1 MAKTMF
7 LTVNIVASHLFFVFL
22 LVSVSVS
29 FDHFRNVHP
38 MLKEDSS
45 SSSDSDE
52 WDEDDLGKVTYYCC
66 MMLLLAHYW
75 YSEKVSVHLRLVVCV
90 ILIESSTSKAY
101 FAALICQQ

>member
-7 LTVNIVASHLFFVFL
+7 LTLKIVASHLFFVFL
-22 LVSVSVS
+22 LLSVSVS

-52 WDEDDLGKVTYYCC
+52 WDEDDLGKVT
-66 MMLLLAHYW
+66 LLYDVI
-75 YSEKVSVHLRLVVCV
+75 VSSLLTLRKTVC
-90 ILIESSTSKAY
+90 SSDSWCHSYRELNFQSLFCRSDLST
-101 FAALICQQ
+101 IIW

>member
-7 LTVNIVASHLFFVFL
+7 RTVNIVASHLFFVFL
-22 LVSVSVS
+22 LLSVSVS

-66 MMLLLAHYW
+66 MMLLLAHY
-75 YSEKVSVHLRLVVCV
+75 
-90 ILIESSTSKAY
+90 
-101 FAALICQQ
+101 